1 MPSDDKPRRSKIA
14 EKTLAMRNTL
24 WPNLDE
30 ASLWNLKT
38 SHGWLEVPRPMPL
51 LLKIMDNLSK
61 GKPVSS
67 TYLDL
72 WCRTYRDSYVVVNRS
87 REMAFF
93 AGFTGERAEH
103 TWTRRMRLLQKLGFI
118 DIKDGSY
125 GPISAVLIKNPY
137 VVVKQHYDK
146 GNVDTR
152 SFNALTQRMIEIG
165 AADLEVA
172 NTSAAQAEPE
182 RRRRTVAP
190 ARTERTKAAQ

>member
-1 MPSDDKPRRSKIA
+1 MVGEDKQRRSKIA
-14 EKTLAMRNTL
+14 DQMLAMRNTL

-30 ASLWNLKT
+30 ASLWNWKT

-51 LLKIMDNLSK
+51 LLRIMDNLSK

-72 WCRTYRDSYVVVNRS
+72 WCRTYRDSFVVVNKS

-103 TWTRRMRLLQKLGFI
+103 TWARRMRILQKLGFI

-125 GPISAVLIKNPY
+125 GPISNVLIRNPY
-137 VVVKQHYDK
+137 IVVKQHYEK
-146 GNVDTR
+146 GHVDTR
-152 SFNALTQRMIEIG
+152 SFNALAQRMIEIRAG
-165 AADLEVA
+165 DLELA
-172 NTSAAQAEPE
+172 TASSASKEESVP
-182 RRRRTVAP
+182 RRRRQPSRQKVH
-190 ARTERTKAAQ
+190 